1 MKVNI
6 YIETSSVAPRVL
18 HASGIY
24 LLEAL
29 EDDGKPV
36 IVKGEPWVVYE
47 RMDFEHTNSNTMTLT
62 LLEAALKRMQ
72 KSATLQVFTKCEAV
86 FWTLKNRWI
95 TTWQENGWKNAKGMS
110 VKYEENWRR
119 IAELLDKYDW
129 SVSQEHHAWEK
140 WMQQELKGGNRNVG

>member
-36 IVKGEPWVVYE
+36 MVKGEPWVVYE
-47 RMDFEHTNSNTMTLT
+47 CMKFEHTNSNIMTLT
-62 LLEAALKRMQ
+62 LFEAALKRMQ
-72 KSATLQVFTKCEAV
+72 KPTVLRVFTKCEAV
-86 FWTLKNRWI
+86 FYALENKWI
-95 TTWQENGWKNAKGMS
+95 AKWAENGWKNAKGMTI
-110 VKYEENWRR
+110 KYDAEWRK
-119 IAELLDKYDW
+119 IMELLDKYDW
-129 SVSQEHHAWEK
+129 TVSQEHHAWEK
-140 WMQQELKGGNRNVG
+140 WMIEQMK